1 MERLNWLTN
10 VPKQFALCLMGPGE
24 GFSIIGVNR
33 GGGVAATLAKQ
44 RVWQR
49 LFVMMRGK
57 GHIENNHQTDK
68 SYLLIFVIFVL
79 YLCI

>member
-1 MERLNWLTN
+1 MFDISVFGPKTIRTLLNGTRRR
-10 VPKQFALCLMGPGE
+10 
-24 GFSIIGVNR
+24 FSIVSINR
-33 GGGVAATLAKQ
+33 GGGVAATLKVVQ
-44 RVWQR
+44 LWQR
-49 LFVMMRGK
+49 LFVVTRGK

>member
-1 MERLNWLTN
+1 
-10 VPKQFALCLMGPGE
+10 MGPGE
-24 GFSIIGVNR
+24 GFSIVSINR
-33 GGGVAATLAKQ
+33 GGGVAATLKVVQ
-44 RVWQR
+44 LWQR
-49 LFVMMRGK
+49 LFVVTRGK